1 MPADTLASLVANPTA
16 TTAAPPAATPAP
28 GTTSAPA
35 PGATPAPAATSAPAA
50 SGIVWPEA
58 QRALAEKYQGDP
70 IKILGALDSAQK
82 LIGADKATVIA
93 LPKEGDTVAQAE
105 LWNKLGRPESPAGYK
120 LEGDIAKDPA
130 VASAREAGHALGLT
144 QAQFAGFAKWFS
156 DSGAAA
162 IKAQEDAFAADSSKG
177 VAELKAS
184 WGAGY
189 QKQMDAVRATAQKL
203 GFTTEELDKMERA
216 VGTKA
221 MLEKFAAAGAA
232 LIEKR
237 GVDGA
242 GIPGESLPMT
252 PDQATAELKAI
263 AKDKDFQRRLMAG
276 DMEAQKRVKEL
287 TAYRAGYLP
296 GDYQGLL
303 AAGRGGERIGRV

>member
-1 MPADTLASLVANPTA
+1 
-16 TTAAPPAATPAP
+16 
-28 GTTSAPA
+28 
-35 PGATPAPAATSAPAA
+35 
-50 SGIVWPEA
+50 
-58 QRALAEKYQGDP
+58 
-70 IKILGALDSAQK
+70 
-82 LIGADKATVIA
+82 
-93 LPKEGDTVAQAE
+93 
-105 LWNKLGRPESPAGYK
+105 
-120 LEGDIAKDPA
+120 
-130 VASAREAGHALGLT
+130 
-144 QAQFAGFAKWFS
+144 
-156 DSGAAA
+156 
-162 IKAQEDAFAADSSKG
+162 
-177 VAELKAS
+177 
-184 WGAGY
+184 
-189 QKQMDAVRATAQKL
+189 MDAVRATAQKL